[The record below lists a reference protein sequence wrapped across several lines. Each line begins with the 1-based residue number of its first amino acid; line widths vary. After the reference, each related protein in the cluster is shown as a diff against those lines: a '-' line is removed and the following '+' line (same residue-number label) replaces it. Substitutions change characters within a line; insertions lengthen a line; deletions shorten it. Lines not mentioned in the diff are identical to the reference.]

1 VRYSSLKN
9 MVMSFIQQTSQIIMT
24 EMIFVSINDF
34 QVMLFI
40 EAFFLESV
48 LFQRKHLDKH
58 CSASRLL

>member
-1 VRYSSLKN
+1 
-9 MVMSFIQQTSQIIMT
+9 MT
-24 EMIFVSINDF
+24 EMIFVSINDSVWFTCF

-40 EAFFLESV
+40 EAFFLSV